1 MQKGA
6 FTQRHT
12 CKRKIIRKA
21 RKPNHVFRGRVG
33 VSTAIY
39 FEVGLKLARCL
50 LTNWIHFFFSRWS
63 RLQTVASFT
72 GVCLVFWQLCLFGAP
87 ATQYWSSTTTL
98 TFLSYY
104 RPCWVLQQH
113 TNWSHVFESCVIW
126 PRDSS
131 TIFEGKIAKLRALVK
146 SKGFAIYHS
155 KFGFVH
161 FKGYTSELCRK
172 EKTHS
177 TSPLNTVAS
186 R

>member
-12 CKRKIIRKA
+12 CKRKIIRKP

-63 RLQTVASFT
+63 RLETVASLCRSVFGILAALLIWRT
-72 GVCLVFWQLCLFGAP
+72 GNAILIFHNDAH
-87 ATQYWSSTTTL
+87 
-98 TFLSYY
+98 LSHY
-104 RPCWVLQQH
+104 RPCWVLQLH

-131 TIFEGKIAKLRALVK
+131 IIFEGKIAKLRALVK

-177 TSPLNTVAS
+177 TSTLNTVAS